1 MPQIGIG
8 DFRFA
13 PEQFPQPPGFASMPA
28 FANLSGPAQEPSQD
42 HGPVFQDASLNPVP
56 DLSALPNGV
65 PLESKSVMLAEE
77 SKKITASLEKIQESA
92 DPTAMEGKTVLVL
105 GLLKNTELNG
115 KHATCLGFDT
125 KKGRWKVTM
134 EDGSFVRLL
143 PENCRFV

>member
-1 MPQIGIG
+1 
-8 DFRFA
+8 
-13 PEQFPQPPGFASMPA
+13 MPA
-28 FANLSGPAQEPSQD
+28 FANLSGPAQEPPQD